1 MQKGSTLVET
11 IIVIAVIGILVS
23 TAIPRLANALA
34 NQELDTFAVNLAAD
48 IRSIQQTSMN
58 LAGEDAPL
66 YRIYFNN
73 ASGDPYYFIHN
84 GYKAIKVVYL
94 PKHIEMTGDPGY
106 IMFSHKGA
114 PLRGQTI
121 ELKCKGT
128 RKYLHVYIAGATG
141 RVRIS
146 PSGNLAD

>member
-1 MQKGSTLVET
+1 MQRGSTLAEI
-11 IIVIAVIGILVS
+11 IIVIAVLGILVS

-34 NQELDTFAVNLAAD
+34 NQELDTFAANLAAD
-48 IRSIQQTSMN
+48 IRSIQQMSMN
-58 LAGEDAPL
+58 LAGEDAPV
-66 YRIYFNN
+66 YRIYFLN

-84 GYKAIKVVYL
+84 GHKAIKIVYL
-94 PKHIEMTGDPGY
+94 PKRIELTGDPEY

-128 RKYLHVYIAGATG
+128 RRYLYIYIAGATG

-146 PSGNLAD
+146 SSGNLAD